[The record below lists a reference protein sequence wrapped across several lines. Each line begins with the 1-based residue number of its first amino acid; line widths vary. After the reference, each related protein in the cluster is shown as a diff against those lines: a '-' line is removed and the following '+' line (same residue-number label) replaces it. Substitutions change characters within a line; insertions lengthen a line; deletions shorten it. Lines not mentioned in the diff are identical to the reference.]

1 MEYYFA
7 HLKKQI
13 MKAFLLLLLPYLH
26 KMTIVWKA
34 LFSKKG
40 IILTIPL
47 VMALPILTTRQQI
60 GCVLGFL
67 MFIDFVTGVMV
78 SHKAKTELEKTK
90 PELKNERLIS
100 SSGLKK
106 TGVKFLLYG
115 STILTAYWIQNI
127 LKINKFS
134 FSFTD
139 LSVGITLLVMLFW
152 VTVEIYSIVFENF
165 KALGFDVFAKFNNII
180 EIFKK
185 GKAKFNETKD

>member
-1 MEYYFA
+1 
-7 HLKKQI
+7 
-13 MKAFLLLLLPYLH
+13 MKTFLLLLLPYLQ
-26 KMTIVWKA
+26 KMTIVWNA
-34 LFSKKG
+34 IFSKKG
-40 IILTIPL
+40 IILAIPL
-47 VMALPILTTRQQI
+47 VMALPILSTRQQI

-67 MFIDFVTGVMV
+67 MVIDFITGVMV
-78 SHKAKTELEKTK
+78 SHKEKTALEKTK

-127 LKINKFS
+127 LKINKFT